1 MKNQET
7 WVGAELA
14 AAKGNRAGQRGRQL
28 CAASGQDGGQGHHG
42 VDGAEFAIERNGTRT
57 GACGIAQRAIDDL
70 QRLIDADPDDPDTV
84 EIHDM
89 MIALLKGKAT
99 LRERARRRGR

>member
-1 MKNQET
+1 MT
-7 WVGAELA
+7 RHDPRVVALP
-14 AAKGNRAGQRGRQL
+14 RLR
-28 CAASGQDGGQGHHG
+28 
-42 VDGAEFAIERNGTRT
+42 VVTRT
-57 GACGIAQRAIDDL
+57 DVACGIAQRAIDDL

>member
-1 MKNQET
+1 MKPWPLPPRSNVVVLEY
-7 WVGAELA
+7 
-14 AAKGNRAGQRGRQL
+14 GRT
-28 CAASGQDGGQGHHG
+28 D
-42 VDGAEFAIERNGTRT
+42 V
-57 GACGIAQRAIDDL
+57 ACGIAQRAIDDL

>member
-1 MKNQET
+1 MNPWPIPPRSNVVVLEH
-7 WVGAELA
+7 
-14 AAKGNRAGQRGRQL
+14 NRT
-28 CAASGQDGGQGHHG
+28 D
-42 VDGAEFAIERNGTRT
+42 V
-57 GACGIAQRAIDDL
+57 ACGIAQRAIDDL

-99 LRERARRRGR
+99 LRERARRRAR

>member
-1 MKNQET
+1 MKAWPLPPRSNVVVLEY
-7 WVGAELA
+7 
-14 AAKGNRAGQRGRQL
+14 
-28 CAASGQDGGQGHHG
+28 S
-42 VDGAEFAIERNGTRT
+42 RT
-57 GACGIAQRAIDDL
+57 DVACGIAQRAIDDL